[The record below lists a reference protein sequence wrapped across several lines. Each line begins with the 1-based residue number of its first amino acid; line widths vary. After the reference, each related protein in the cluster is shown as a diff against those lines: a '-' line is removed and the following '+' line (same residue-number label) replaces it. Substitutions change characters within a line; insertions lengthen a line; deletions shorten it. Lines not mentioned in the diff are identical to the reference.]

1 MTYDVATDLLTIA
14 GGIIYADDTSAPI
27 LCNQVWQLKLFVE
40 GSEWDSLPNLPN
52 GVYDPVLLNHR
63 GTLYVL
69 GGYTKLPDKDEDPKS
84 EDSTVNYCWVLGED
98 DVWRGIKDLTTPL
111 DTLFGGGGVIHH
123 GILWVFT
130 TKQAQ
135 QYNEANNEWISNE
148 FEDFT
153 ISKCTPI
160 VDPGH
165 KICAIAYYE
174 KDGVDCVGIIEYDP
188 ENNKWTPICKPN
200 LAQLEVGAGRFLSL
214 QLLPEDVVKANRS
227 ALC

>member
-1 MTYDVATDLLTIA
+1 MTYDVATDLLIIA

-148 FEDFT
+148 FEDIT
-153 ISKCTPI
+153 SSKCTPI

-165 KICAIAYYE
+165 KIFAIAYYE

-200 LAQLEVGAGRFLSL
+200 LAQIEVGAGRS
-214 QLLPEDVVKANRS
+214 K
-227 ALC
+227 